1 MNQIHLFATTILSAG
16 EKEMVDPKKSAEA
29 AKKIQEINRTITN
42 HQSNISRIEREKS
55 DRIRYFDQQ
64 IKHEQD
70 EIKRHTRTIDELK
83 RLI

>member
-1 MNQIHLFATTILSAG
+1 
-16 EKEMVDPKKSAEA
+16 MVDPKKSAEA

-64 IKHEQD
+64 IKQEQD

>member
-1 MNQIHLFATTILSAG
+1 MD
-16 EKEMVDPKKSAEA
+16 DPKKSAEA
-29 AKKIQEINRTITN
+29 VRKIQEIQRTITN
-42 HQSNISRIEREKS
+42 HQANVSRIEREKS

-70 EIKRHTRTIDELK
+70 EIKRHTKTIDELK